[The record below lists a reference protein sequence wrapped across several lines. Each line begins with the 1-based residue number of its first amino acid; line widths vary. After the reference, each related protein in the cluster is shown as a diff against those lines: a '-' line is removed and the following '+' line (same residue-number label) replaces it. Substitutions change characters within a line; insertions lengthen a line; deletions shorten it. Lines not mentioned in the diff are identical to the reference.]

1 MFCITFHRGLQ
12 LLRILDHVDDLL
24 IAAGTCCFFNLN
36 SEFALF
42 QNSSCIGKAAFCFT
56 YRCRFTCQR
65 SLIDHCFSCCNI
77 SVKRNHITHMYAYQI
92 TCFNRRNRY
101 KNLLSVFV
109 YKPYFLCIDRHASCK
124 VIDGFLMCPFLK
136 DLTDSK
142 QEHGGTCSIEVT
154 AEHRY
159 TDCCCIQN
167 RYLQFSLHQS
177 TYTMINVFY

>member
-1 MFCITFHRGLQ
+1 MFCITFHRGFQ

-56 YRCRFTCQR
+56 YRRRFTCQR
-65 SLIDHCFSCCNI
+65 SLVDHCFSCYNI
-77 SVKRNHITHMYAYQI
+77 SIKRNHIAHMYAYQI
-92 TCFNRRNRY
+92 TCFNRRSRY

-142 QEHGGTCSIEVT
+142 QEHIEK
-154 AEHRY
+154 
-159 TDCCCIQN
+159 
-167 RYLQFSLHQS
+167 S
-177 TYTMINVFY
+177 